1 MKKTEEKKVEKALES
16 LLEMLEID
24 TEYELN
30 ALEEAI
36 DITLTT
42 DEGGIL
48 IGYHGETLDALQ
60 LIISLV
66 LAKHLGRF
74 VRVTLE
80 IGDYK
85 KARTQYLENLVKQS
99 KERALSENRAIVLPE
114 LKPWER
120 RVIHLMLEN
129 DDEVSSQSSGEG
141 RQRTLTILPKN

>member
-85 KARTQYLENLVKQS
+85 KARTQYRENLVKQS

-141 RQRTLTILPKN
+141 RQ